1 MALPKIMP
9 LTETVAPIEMQSR
22 VLEEKPV
29 KLACTVRRQGNERNH
44 VANLAI
50 ESAADSVQYFGK
62 GPMDGNRLKK
72 LFFRAQ

>member
-9 LTETVAPIEMQSR
+9 LTETVALIEMQSL

-29 KLACTVRRQGNERNH
+29 KLACTVRRQGNEAKPRCQSGNR
-44 VANLAI
+44 
-50 ESAADSVQYFGK
+50 ERCRFCSVLGK

-72 LFFRAQ
+72 LFFRTQ